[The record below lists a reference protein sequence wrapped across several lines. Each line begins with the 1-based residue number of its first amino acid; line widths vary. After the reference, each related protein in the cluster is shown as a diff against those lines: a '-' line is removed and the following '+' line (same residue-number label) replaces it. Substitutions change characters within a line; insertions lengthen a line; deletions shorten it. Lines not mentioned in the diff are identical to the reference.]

1 MLRGHELVFI
11 HVTAWLLSCPPFV
24 VAALWRCRRSRAS
37 PSKDL
42 LDGLANPARW
52 LTYSGD
58 YSGRRHSPLT
68 QITPANA
75 GQLAAQWTFQTGVA
89 GKFEATPIVID
100 GVLYVDRPAE
110 QRLGHRWQD
119 RPSDLALSAAGARR
133 RPRLLRPGQSRL
145 CRIQAIGSIIA
156 TLDAHLVALDM
167 KTGKVIWD
175 DADRRLQAGLRQHR
189 PRR

>member
-1 MLRGHELVFI
+1 MLRCHDP
-11 HVTAWLLSCPPFV
+11 HVV
-24 VAALWRCRRSRAS
+24 HVAACRRSVSRRRRVTLRCGAQGIS
-37 PSKDL
+37 SKDL

-100 GVLYVDRPAE
+100 GVLYVDRPA
-110 QRLGHRWQD
+110 
-119 RPSDLALSAAGARR
+119 
-133 RPRLLRPGQSRL
+133 
-145 CRIQAIGSIIA
+145 
-156 TLDAHLVALDM
+156 
-167 KTGKVIWD
+167 
-175 DADRRLQAGLRQHR
+175 
-189 PRR
+189 